1 MPFLVPPPDFTV
13 RQLEEQGLTGT
24 CEIQVTRSCGPWSM
38 GTTDRVEHSIQNAYL
53 KAIQLSEHFVY
64 IENQFFITS
73 TVVDGVEIEN
83 QIGDALVNR
92 IIKAHEEG
100 TAWRA
105 CIVIPLFPGY
115 TYPIDSDQAASVRL
129 IVECQNKSICRG
141 PNSIFSRL
149 RQEGIDPDD
158 YISFFSLRGW
168 GKFKS
173 GVLTTEMVY
182 IHGKTCIVDDRLV
195 IIGSANI
202 NERSMR
208 GDRDSE
214 LASIIRDTDMID
226 STMAG
231 KPYKVGRFAHT
242 LRVRLMRGAS
252 PLVPWYAFACRCLLN
267 PLFQPRLQSTSA
279 STLTQWRT
287 RTYSPAT
294 RSHARTKS
302 RRGTRRKSRVPRAT
316 ASFSTGP
323 SPTGSRCM
331 PARFSRVSS
340 TARRR
345 RSTGRR
351 ARLSTSSP
359 ARRTR

>member
-252 PLVPWYAFACRCLLN
+252 PLVPWYALASRCLLT
-267 PLFQPRLQSTSA
+267 PLFQPRLQSTLA
-279 STLTQWRT
+279 STLTQ
-287 RTYSPAT
+287 
-294 RSHARTKS
+294 
-302 RRGTRRKSRVPRAT
+302 
-316 ASFSTGP
+316 
-323 SPTGSRCM
+323 
-331 PARFSRVSS
+331 
-340 TARRR
+340 
-345 RSTGRR
+345 
-351 ARLSTSSP
+351 
-359 ARRTR
+359 